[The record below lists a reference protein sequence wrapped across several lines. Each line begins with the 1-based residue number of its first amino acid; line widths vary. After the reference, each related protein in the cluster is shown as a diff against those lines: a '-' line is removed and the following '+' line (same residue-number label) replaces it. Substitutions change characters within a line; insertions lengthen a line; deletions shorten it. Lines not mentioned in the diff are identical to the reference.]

1 MSKNALFVDVS
12 SLNVMFKLEDKF
24 CIGSNYSHSPER
36 LVTDA
41 QALGN
46 FDVYLSMLPRLESES
61 DFVIPQ
67 LSLGVVP
74 FGVNKKELKSCLDF
88 VTVIPGVDIIY
99 ICNSL
104 ANFIVPSK
112 VSNYKTVLCYGDRYA
127 YLEVKDK
134 VIELFKVFNSQMDFQ
149 NEYEINCYGD
159 TDLIDFDLIKSQYPE
174 FKDVKKQELTS
185 LIPLIVAY
193 RSNNKVDLNEIKGLD
208 FEAKSNIHFSEEE
221 LQDGIDVAVQ
231 IGEDNS
237 DNQPELEAEE
247 VSEDAVNV
255 QSETENEDGKTNKL
269 KIQVTNLSNKLYY
282 LIIII
287 CAVLLGVG
295 YSVKEE
301 TINIPSLQ
309 LQKASIQASEDT
321 YRDFI
326 DVFNSESLVEGLLDL
341 FKYCSEYE
349 DVILYTTE
357 DGPVILETFTY
368 NKDTKSLIFL
378 AKDTDTKDK
387 FVSYLGDKY
396 TLGEIQEFGDVVS
409 SRGEDY
415 IQYSVEF
422 ITN

>member
-12 SLNVMFKLEDKF
+12 SLNVIFKLEDKF

-185 LIPLIVAY
+185 LVPLIVAY

-208 FEAKSNIHFSEEE
+208 FETKSNIPFSEEE
-221 LQDGIDVAVQ
+221 LQDGIDVSVQ
-231 IGEDNS
+231 IVEDNS

-287 CAVLLGVG
+287 CAVLLGIG

-368 NKDTKSLIFL
+368 NKDIKSLIFL
-378 AKDTDTKDK
+378 AKDIDTKDK

-415 IQYSVEF
+415 IQYSIEF

>member
-1 MSKNALFVDVS
+1 MSKNALFVDAS
-12 SLNVMFKLEDKF
+12 YLNVMFKLEDKF

-46 FDVYLSMLPRLESES
+46 FDIYLSMLPRLESES

-88 VTVIPGVDIIY
+88 VSVIPGVDIIY

-185 LIPLIVAY
+185 LVPLIVAY

-208 FEAKSNIHFSEEE
+208 FETKSNIQFSEEE
-221 LQDGIDVAVQ
+221 LQDDIDVAVHT
-231 IGEDNS
+231 EEVNS
-237 DNQPELEAEE
+237 DNQPELKAEE
-247 VSEDAVNV
+247 VPEDAVNAK
-255 QSETENEDGKTNKL
+255 SGTENEARKTNKP
-269 KIQVTNLSNKLYY
+269 KVQVTNLSNKLYY

-321 YRDFI
+321 YKDFI
-326 DVFNSESLVEGLLDL
+326 DVFNSESLVGGLLDL

-368 NKDTKSLIFL
+368 HRDTKSLIFL

-387 FVSYLGDKY
+387 FVSYLEDKY

-409 SRGEDY
+409 SRGENY

>member
-208 FEAKSNIHFSEEE
+208 FETKSNIPFSEEE
-221 LQDGIDVAVQ
+221 LQDSIDVAVQ

-269 KIQVTNLSNKLYY
+269 KTQVTNLSNKLYY

-287 CAVLLGVG
+287 CAVLLGIG

-326 DVFNSESLVEGLLDL
+326 DVFNSESFVEGLLDL

-368 NKDTKSLIFL
+368 NKDIKSLIFL

-387 FVSYLGDKY
+387 FVSYLGYKY

>member
-74 FGVNKKELKSCLDF
+74 FGVNKKELKACLDF

-208 FEAKSNIHFSEEE
+208 FETKSNIPFSEEE
-221 LQDGIDVAVQ
+221 LQDGIDVSVQ
-231 IGEDNS
+231 IVEDNS

-269 KIQVTNLSNKLYY
+269 KTQVTNLSNKLYY

-287 CAVLLGVG
+287 CAVLLGIG

-326 DVFNSESLVEGLLDL
+326 DVFNSESFVEGLLDL

-368 NKDTKSLIFL
+368 NKDIKSLIFL

-387 FVSYLGDKY
+387 FVSYLGYKY

>member
-185 LIPLIVAY
+185 LVPLIVAY

-208 FEAKSNIHFSEEE
+208 FETKSNIPFFGEE
-221 LQDGIDVAVQ
+221 LQDGIDVSVQ

-287 CAVLLGVG
+287 CAVLLGIG

-326 DVFNSESLVEGLLDL
+326 DVFNSESLVESLLDL

-368 NKDTKSLIFL
+368 NKDIKSLIFL

>member
-61 DFVIPQ
+61 DFVISQ

-326 DVFNSESLVEGLLDL
+326 DVFNSKSLVEGLLDL

-368 NKDTKSLIFL
+368 NKDIKSLIFL

>member
-74 FGVNKKELKSCLDF
+74 FGVNKKELKACLDF

-208 FEAKSNIHFSEEE
+208 FETKSNIPFSEEE
-221 LQDGIDVAVQ
+221 LQDSIDVAVQ

-247 VSEDAVNV
+247 VSEDSVNV

-269 KIQVTNLSNKLYY
+269 KTQVTNLSNKLYY

-287 CAVLLGVG
+287 CAVLLGIG

-326 DVFNSESLVEGLLDL
+326 DVFNSESFVEGLLDL

-368 NKDTKSLIFL
+368 NKDIKSLIFL

-387 FVSYLGDKY
+387 FVSYLGYKY

>member
-61 DFVIPQ
+61 DFVISQ

-208 FEAKSNIHFSEEE
+208 FGAKSNIHFSEEE

-326 DVFNSESLVEGLLDL
+326 DVFNSKSLVEGLLDL

-368 NKDTKSLIFL
+368 NKDIKSLIFL

>member
-208 FEAKSNIHFSEEE
+208 FETKSNIPFSEEE
-221 LQDGIDVAVQ
+221 LQDGVDVSVQ
-231 IGEDNS
+231 TSEDNS

-287 CAVLLGVG
+287 CAVLLGIG

-301 TINIPSLQ
+301 IINIPSLQ

-368 NKDTKSLIFL
+368 NKDIKSLIFL